1 MYCCNI
7 NMSITFSTCWYNFKS
22 KFDNGTYLN
31 WIDNILSNV
40 NNYNLVIYSDESSCP
55 CLQKYLENPRIQ
67 LIIKPHEQFYNY
79 KYKDYWIKNHEKNTL
94 LNDRIAWQ
102 VNMLWSEKTHFVC
115 ETFQQKYFDTEYYG
129 WCDIGYFRNTKNDLK
144 LVELESWPSTEKIAN
159 LNENKIYYAVV
170 NDETY
175 IKNLITAINTKNSIG
190 LPEIPIPENQVSIAG
205 GFFISYKNN
214 IEWWKN
220 TYDSKLRLYFEHDS
234 LVKDDQVII
243 ADCVFS
249 NSEKFHLCE
258 EHTNYDK
265 WFLFQRYLL

>member
-1 MYCCNI
+1 MKNI
-7 NMSITFSTCWYNFKS
+7 IALSILLIFNSINVISQIWKEPIDTLPCIDRFAKS
-22 KFDNGTYLN
+22 SRLTLDQIGVEFYSATQYSDKDSILSYEFYGFDRNGYLIKKFYALSPNEPVDTIKYYYLN
-31 WIDNILSNV
+31 GIVQGPDYKREHIF
-40 NNYNLVIYSDESSCP
+40 NN
-55 CLQKYLENPRIQ
+55 KKQ
-67 LIIKPHEQFYNY
+67 LIEI
-79 KYKDYWIKNHEKNTL
+79 
-94 LNDRIAWQ
+94 
-102 VNMLWSEKTHFVC
+102 
-115 ETFQQKYFDTEYYG
+115 
-129 WCDIGYFRNTKNDLK
+129 RNTKNDLK

-205 GFFISYKNN
+205 GFFISHKNN

-220 TYDSKLRLYFEHDS
+220 TYDSKLRLYFEHDY